1 MRVVLCDAKSV
12 EFAGFEIMQVPS
24 LPCRSLEL
32 IHVLESTE
40 FLDDSER
47 GTGFK
52 P

>member
-1 MRVVLCDAKSV
+1 MRVLLCDVKSV
-12 EFAGFEIMQVPS
+12 EFAGIEMMQVPS

-32 IHVLESTE
+32 IHNLESTA